1 MTQPSLF
8 GAAPSVR
15 ALLTGACLPYGGS
28 AHHDLYNALAQDWPA
43 LVTGDEAALEAS
55 VGGSVQMAAV
65 LLQAWSDAAA
75 AMAAKGDRRAARL
88 FYRQMSDLRVSLGK
102 MLDERPGAEI
112 YLDAGFGIE
121 DPLDALRQRLAV
133 LLAMLGDATALRL
146 VHAMLWEYAR
156 LSRPAEAGSVELFH
170 AAVGAEM
177 LQGDYHARPHPET
190 DLSDFLTEWREH
202 GRNVLTSVLGAAP
215 QSASAARPTPTPLR
229 RLAQARAEAAPPP
242 GSAVLFPS
250 SILAGAGRSEN
261 EKELKRVL
269 KDVLDKPLGGV
280 RVPDDWDAWERALV
294 AWHPNGGAFIRAVRD
309 SQGSRPFWGHAVVCA
324 DGPPGT
330 GKSMMCRSI
339 AEYSGLPFKR
349 YQCDNASDNTYGGTP
364 IRWTSAQADFV
375 TGALA
380 WFRRR
385 TFAACLDEIE
395 KASGSRASSGGH
407 MHDVLHGQWGRETA
421 ARWHSAFLNHEI
433 DLTGVVF
440 LCTSNDVSS
449 LPQSLRDRMV
459 VARVEEP
466 TAEHLAALAPHVA
479 RDVCRDMGLEPGWGA
494 LDGEEWEA
502 LRAAWGA
509 GGSIRRL
516 QQLVTQIIRARDA
529 DPSLQRH

>member
-1 MTQPSLF
+1 MTQPPLF

-15 ALLTGACLPYGGS
+15 DMLAGVRLPYGNT
-28 AHHDLYNALAQDWPA
+28 AHHDIYNVLAQDWPA
-43 LVTGDEAALEAS
+43 LVTGDEAALTES

-65 LLQAWSDAAA
+65 LLQAWMDADA
-75 AMAAKGDRRAARL
+75 AMAAKGNRKASRTFQA
-88 FYRQMSDLRVSLGK
+88 QMYKFWTALGAL
-102 MLDERPGAEI
+102 LDERPGAEI
-112 YLDAGFGIE
+112 HIDHGFGID

-133 LLAMLGDATALRL
+133 VLAMLGDATALRL

-156 LSRPAEAGSVELFH
+156 LSRPAQAGSVELFH
-170 AAVGAEM
+170 AAIGAEM
-177 LQGDYHARPHPET
+177 LQGDYHARPNPET

-229 RLAQARAEAAPPP
+229 RLAQARAEAVAPP

-250 SILAGAGRSEN
+250 SILEGANRSDTA
-261 EKELKRVL
+261 KELRRIL
-269 KDVLDKPLGGV
+269 GPVLDKALDGV
-280 RVPDDWDAWERALV
+280 RVPDDWDAWERPLV
-294 AWHPNGGAFIRAVRD
+294 ARHPNGAAFIRAVRD
-309 SQGSRPFWGHAVVCA
+309 SQGSREYWGHAVVCA

-339 AEYSGLPFKR
+339 AEHSGLPFKR
-349 YQCDNASDNTYGGTP
+349 YQCDNASDNSYGGTP
-364 IRWTSAQADFV
+364 MRWTSAQADFV
-375 TGALA
+375 TDALA
-380 WFRRR
+380 GFRRR
-385 TFAACLDEIE
+385 TFAACLDEVE

-407 MHDVLHGQWGRETA
+407 MHDVLHGQWDRETA

-440 LCTSNDVSS
+440 LCTSNDASS
-449 LPQSLRDRMV
+449 LPQSLRDRMTV
-459 VARVEEP
+459 VRVEEP

-479 RDVCRDMGLEPGWGA
+479 RDVCRDMGLDPRWGT
-494 LDGEEWEA
+494 LDGVEWEA
-502 LRAAWGA
+502 LRTAWGA

-516 QQLVTQIIRARDA
+516 QQIVAKILRARDA
-529 DPSLQRH
+529 DPSLPRH